1 MSWGDGRLWEEMAEV
16 SPEQAAVPALRVSS
30 GCAPTL
36 APGLSTGCVTDSSH
50 GVTDSSHGVTHS
62 NNQRQQPLKA
72 AAFPLVFSSLTWTAV
87 SLQIM

>member
-1 MSWGDGRLWEEMAEV
+1 MFWGDGRLWEEMAEV
-16 SPEQAAVPALRVSS
+16 SPEQAAVPALRVSP

-36 APGLSTGCVTDSSH
+36 APGLSTGCVTDSSQ
-50 GVTDSSHGVTHS
+50 GVTHS
-62 NNQRQQPLKA
+62 DNQRQQSLKA

>member
-50 GVTDSSHGVTHS
+50 GVTHS
-62 NNQRQQPLKA
+62 DNQRQQSLKA